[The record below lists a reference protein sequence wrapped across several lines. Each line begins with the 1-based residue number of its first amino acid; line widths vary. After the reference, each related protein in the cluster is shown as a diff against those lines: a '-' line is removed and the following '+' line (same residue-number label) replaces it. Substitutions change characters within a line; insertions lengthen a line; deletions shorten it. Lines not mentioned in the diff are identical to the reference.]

1 MCVKVRRNILWLEY
15 STRIDWGGSMKI
27 KEIRIGMVHIP
38 LKKPFITALRRVEAA
53 EDIIVQI
60 LADSGES
67 GFGNAPPTYKITGD
81 GHGSVVG
88 AIYDV
93 LTPALIGRDIDDLED
108 IWHILDTSMQGNTSA
123 KAAVDIAVYDLFGKQ
138 YGIPLYRL
146 FGGRTASLTS
156 DLTISLNKPEEMA
169 QDAIQAVHRGYTA
182 LKIKVG
188 EDILLD
194 KKRVQAVR
202 EAVGPNITLRLDANQ
217 AWKPKEA
224 VRIIREWEYDGMG
237 IELVE
242 QPVRADDFDGLKF
255 VTDHV
260 VTNIMADEAAYTVQ
274 DTWRLLAMRAC
285 DMINIKLMKAGGL
298 HNALDMAAMAKA
310 AGVACMA
317 GCMLESKVGIT
328 AAASLMA
335 GKRCM
340 QLADLDAADLLA
352 ADPVRGGVSY
362 NHSELILPE
371 ASGLG
376 ITGVEG
382 VCWLEK

>member
-1 MCVKVRRNILWLEY
+1 
-15 STRIDWGGSMKI
+15 MKI
-27 KEIRIGMVHIP
+27 KEIRIGLVHIP
-38 LKKPFITALRRVEAA
+38 LKKPFITALRRVEVA

-60 LADSGES
+60 LSDSGES

-81 GHGSVVG
+81 GHGSVAG
-88 AIYDV
+88 AIQDI

-108 IWHILDTSMQGNTSA
+108 IWHVLDTSMQGNTSA

-146 FGGRTASLTS
+146 FGGRTSSLTS
-156 DLTISLNKPEEMA
+156 DLTISLNKPEEMM
-169 QDAIQAVHRGYTA
+169 QDAIEAVHRGYTA

-194 KKRVQAVR
+194 KKRVRAVR

-224 VRIIREWEYDGMG
+224 VRIIREWEDAGMD

-260 VTNIMADEAAYTVQ
+260 MTDIMADEAAYTVR
-274 DTWRLLAMRAC
+274 DVWRLLSMRAC

-310 AGVACMA
+310 AGVSCMA

-362 NHSELILPE
+362 NHSKLILPE
-371 ASGLG
+371 APGLG

-382 VCWLEK
+382 VCCLEK